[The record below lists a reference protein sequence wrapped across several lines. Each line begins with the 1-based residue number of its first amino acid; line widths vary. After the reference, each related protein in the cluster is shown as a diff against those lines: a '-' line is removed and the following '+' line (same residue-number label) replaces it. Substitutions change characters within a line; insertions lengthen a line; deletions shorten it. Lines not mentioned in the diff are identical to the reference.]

1 MHRTF
6 VPGPLLLRSGAAV
19 RSSAGESADFIES
32 CAAVGWR
39 DCGGVVSL

>member
-1 MHRTF
+1 MYQTF
-6 VPGPLLLRSGAAV
+6 VPGPLLLRSGAAM

-39 DCGGVVSL
+39 DCGGSGSL